1 MILVLH
7 KRKQVKARVDLNVKK
22 SLIKNPI
29 VEFERSM
36 SALHFDAYLASKVVE
51 AHNFM
56 PNVKV
61 GRFVP
66 VVVDHTTL
74 LLC

>member
-1 MILVLH
+1 M
-7 KRKQVKARVDLNVKK
+7 
-22 SLIKNPI
+22 
-29 VEFERSM
+29 EFERSM
-36 SALHFDAYLASKVVE
+36 SALQFDADLASKVVE

-66 VVVDHTTL
+66 LLSSTTQLFFCADEERKLFVGTKANLRQIYL
-74 LLC
+74 L